1 MGDFSAA
8 SLESWHTDLNEIAE
22 LDYSGDICSA
32 VVFHGSLYIFVYGG
46 AGGPKKPLSYKM
58 LIRVIHFIYLHYI
71 HFPLLGFKGKDFYN
85 SLKNCIYVKLNQK
98 FFDSI

>member
-32 VVFHGSLYIFVYGG
+32 VVFHGSLYIVVYGG
-46 AGGPKKPLSYKM
+46 GTKKTTLIQNADKSNSFYLSSLYS
-58 LIRVIHFIYLHYI
+58 
-71 HFPLLGFKGKDFYN
+71 FPSPWF
-85 SLKNCIYVKLNQK
+85 
-98 FFDSI
+98 